1 MSYSAVG
8 LLSRNKTIILTGF
21 LILFGLVNLVTPLV
35 CVLKHMDDLQS
46 LSIEQRMIMQK
57 LLISGVVFLLAGLF
71 SWMV

>member
-1 MSYSAVG
+1 
-8 LLSRNKTIILTGF
+8 
-21 LILFGLVNLVTPLV
+21 
-35 CVLKHMDDLQS
+35 MDDLQS